1 MLVQGARFV
10 VCLIEDGDTTH
21 SRFTRGTRDRQSGSK
36 LGCIRQDII
45 FSLNR

>member
-21 SRFTRGTRDRQSGSK
+21 SRFTRGTRNRQSGSK
-36 LGCIRQDII
+36 GCVRQDII